1 MRPILTVTTEA
12 TDLMLLTDAEARQ
25 AIPNGAAA
33 DAAKVTQ
40 LRKTVSAAITSRC
53 NVWESGAVPATLRL
67 EVLSQQNRLTHPVE
81 QIRLVRRPVVEVL
94 SVTEGGVALT
104 ATDYELD
111 PSTGMLRRLWND
123 YPAQWLYWS
132 HASFKVVV
140 AYRGG
145 WASVPDNLRAAAMK
159 FATIVWTAAG
169 RDSGLKSIEIPNVI
183 RKEFWV
189 GPADD
194 PLFSREIEELLAD
207 YINPL
212 QA

>member
-33 DAAKVTQ
+33 DAAKVLQ
-40 LRKTVSAAITSRC
+40 LRKAVSAAITSRC
-53 NVWESGAVPATLRL
+53 NVWASGAVPATLRL
-67 EVLSQQNRLTHPVE
+67 ETLSQQNRLEYPVE
-81 QIRLVRRPVVEVL
+81 QIRLLRRPVIEVVT
-94 SVTEGGVALT
+94 VTEDDVT
-104 ATDYELD
+104 VDATGFELD
-111 PSTGMLRRLWND
+111 PSTGLLRRLCND
-123 YPAQWLYWS
+123 FPSWWFACR
-132 HASFKVVV
+132 KVVI
-140 AYRGG
+140 AYRAG
-145 WASVPDNLRAAAMK
+145 WASVPDNMRAAAMK
-159 FATIVWTAAG
+159 FATIVWTEAG

-183 RKEFWV
+183 TKEFWV

-194 PLFSREIEELLAD
+194 PLFSREVEELLAD